1 MSQEVDTKVDQE
13 TEVQGGE
20 GQQETQTLSQ
30 EEANKLAE
38 QEAERRVAKARAKW
52 EETMKDKLEEA
63 KSEGEKLAK
72 MSAQEKAEQA
82 AKKQAEEM
90 KAREEALNKRE
101 LTASVRD
108 ELADKNLPNDLAEP
122 LVSIGDA
129 EQISKAI
136 TTLDGLIAE
145 RVNQEVNQKL
155 QGSGKPKG
163 GTSTLTDEDDPFSRI
178 MKKYNK

>member
-1 MSQEVDTKVDQE
+1 MSEEVNTQVDQN
-13 TEVQGGE
+13 TEVQGE
-20 GQQETQTLSQ
+20 DGQQETQTLSQ

-52 EETMKDKLEEA
+52 EESMKEKLEEA

-72 MSAQEKAEQA
+72 MSAQEKADQA

-108 ELADKNLPNDLAEP
+108 ELADKNLPSDLADT

-136 TTLDGLIAE
+136 VTLDGLIAE

-155 QGSGKPKG
+155 QGSGKPQG
-163 GTSTLTDEDDPFSRI
+163 GASPLTDEDDPFSKV